1 VVEAASP
8 LVAAE
13 TLTPELRRLLDAAAL
28 VRKRAYAPYSRFLVG
43 AAVEAV
49 SGQVYVGANV
59 ENATYGATICAERSA
74 VTRMVADGDREL
86 VRVAVY
92 TEAEEPAMPCGIC
105 RQVISEFGRD
115 VTIVTATPAGVRVV
129 TLAELFPHP
138 FTLKP

>member
-1 VVEAASP
+1 M
-8 LVAAE
+8 AE
-13 TLTPELRRLLDAAAL
+13 SADALPPELRRLLDEAER
-28 VRKRAYAPYSRFLVG
+28 VRQRAYAPYSRFLVG

-49 SGQVYVGANV
+49 SGRIYVGANV

-92 TEAEEPAMPCGIC
+92 TEDEEPTMPCGIC

-115 VTIVTATPAGVRVV
+115 VTIVSATPAGVRVI
-129 TLAELFPHP
+129 TLSELFPHP
-138 FTLKP
+138 FTLKR